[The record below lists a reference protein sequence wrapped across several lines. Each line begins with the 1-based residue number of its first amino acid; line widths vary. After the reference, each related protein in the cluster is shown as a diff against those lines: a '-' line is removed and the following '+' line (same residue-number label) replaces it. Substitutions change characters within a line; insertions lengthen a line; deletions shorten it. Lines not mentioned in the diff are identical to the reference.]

1 MIPFEE
7 LEGVFGKLPDEPE
20 SEFDEEKEKV
30 LRVIAADTMRTLRFN
45 GN

>member
-7 LEGVFGKLPDEPE
+7 LEGVFGKLPDEPNPDINE
-20 SEFDEEKEKV
+20 DKEKA
-30 LRVIAADTMRTLRFN
+30 LRVIAADTMRLLRLN